1 MINSLSSSFPLSIN
15 LKGKLIS
22 FNVPIIMGVLN
33 ITHDSFYKNSRVTTI
48 NELIKSTEKML
59 LSGATIIDIG
69 AASSRPGAKLIDSEK
84 EIEIL
89 MPALESLVKQFPEA
103 YFSIDTYNSITA
115 KQAFNSGAAMIND
128 ISAGKIDPNM
138 LSTIAS
144 LNIPYVMMHMKGLPE
159 HMQDNPSYTNVLQ
172 ESIDYFVERVGLAR
186 SFGITD
192 IIIDPG
198 FGFGKLLEH
207 NYLLLK
213 NLALFEIFN
222 VPILCGLSRKSMINK
237 VIHTTPNEALNGTT
251 VLNTIALLNGAQI
264 LRVHDAQEAKQT
276 VDLVQYYQNVN
287 SL

>member
-1 MINSLSSSFPLSIN
+1 
-15 LKGKLIS
+15 
-22 FNVPIIMGVLN
+22 MGVLN